1 MYLNRQIETQFKKII
16 NEYSCVVLT
25 GARQVGKSTL
35 ISINKPNDMKYV
47 TLDDIDLLYLA
58 TTDPKYFLEFHGT
71 PLCIDEIQKAPIL
84 LNYIKIKID
93 EHKLECMKNN
103 NENELLYILTGSQQ
117 FSMMKEVSESLAGR
131 VGILNLFSLS
141 QNEIHKEKRNLFI
154 PAIEY
159 FKQNK
164 LNKRDTREIFN
175 RIFEGGM
182 PDYIIN
188 NISRETF
195 FSSYLETY
203 INKDIRNYLN
213 IGKSMEFYNFMQYI
227 AVRTSCEVD
236 YTSISRAIGVDSNT
250 IKKWISILESS
261 GIIYLLQPY
270 SSNISNRLIKRPKMY
285 FMDTGLCT
293 YLAKWP
299 NSETLEVGA
308 MSGSIFETFI
318 VSEIIKNYYNNGVNP
333 KDYLF
338 YYRDKDQYE
347 IDLLYVDSNSITP
360 IEIKKSISPSN
371 PNKNFKVLNKFNL
384 EVKQGIVLCMTEELI
399 PFNKEC
405 LLVSVNLI

>member
-1 MYLNRQIETQFKKII
+1 MYLSRQIEIEFKKII

-35 ISINKPNDMKYV
+35 ININKPNNMKYV
-47 TLDDIDLLYLA
+47 TLDDIDLLSLA
-58 TTDPKYFLEFHGT
+58 KTDPKYFLEFHGT
-71 PLCIDEIQKAPIL
+71 PLCIDEIQKAPNL

-93 EHKLECMKNN
+93 EHKFECMKNN
-103 NENELLYILTGSQQ
+103 IKNELLYILTGSQQ
-117 FSMMKEVSESLAGR
+117 FSMMREVSESLAGR
-131 VGILNLFSLS
+131 VGILNLYSLS
-141 QNEIHKEKRNLFI
+141 QNEINKEDRNLFI
-154 PAIEY
+154 PNIDY

-164 LNKRDTREIFN
+164 YSKKDTRDIFD
-175 RIFEGGM
+175 RIFKGGM

-203 INKDIRNYLN
+203 INKDIRDYLN
-213 IGKSMEFYNFMQYI
+213 IGKSIEFYNFMQYI

-270 SSNISNRLIKRPKMY
+270 SSNLSNRLIKRPKMY

-308 MSGSIFETFI
+308 MSGSIFETFV
-318 VSEIIKNYYNNGVNP
+318 VSEIIKSYFNNGVNP

-360 IEIKKSISPSN
+360 IEIKKSVSPSN
-371 PNKNFKVLNKFNL
+371 PDKNFKVLNKFNL
-384 EVKQGIVLCMTEELI
+384 EVKQGVVLCMTEEVI
-399 PFNKEC
+399 PINKDC

>member
-1 MYLNRQIETQFKKII
+1 MYLNRQIEIEFKKILK
-16 NEYSCVVLT
+16 EYSCIVLT

-35 ISINKPNDMKYV
+35 ININKPNDMKYV
-47 TLDDIDLLYLA
+47 TLDDIDLLSLA
-58 TTDPKYFLEFHGT
+58 KTDPKYFLEFHGV
-71 PLCIDEIQKAPIL
+71 PLCIDEIQKAPNL

-93 EHKLECMKNN
+93 EHKLECMKKNIK
-103 NENELLYILTGSQQ
+103 NELLYVLTGSQQ

-131 VGILNLFSLS
+131 VGILNLYSLS
-141 QNEIHKEKRNLFI
+141 QNEINKRARKLFVPSI
-154 PAIEY
+154 DY
-159 FKQNK
+159 FKQNESLK
-164 LNKRDTREIFN
+164 KDTRDIFE
-175 RIFEGGM
+175 RIFKGGM

-195 FSSYLETY
+195 FSSYMETY
-203 INKDIRNYLN
+203 INKDIRDYLN
-213 IGKSMEFYNFMQYI
+213 IGKSIEFYNFMQYI
-227 AVRTSCEVD
+227 AVRTACEVD

-270 SSNISNRLIKRPKMY
+270 SSNVSNRLIKRPKMY

-308 MSGSIFETFI
+308 MSGNIFETFV
-318 VSEIIKNYYNNGVNP
+318 VSEIIKNYFNNGVNP

-360 IEIKKSISPSN
+360 IEIKKAISPTN

-399 PFNKEC
+399 PINKDC